1 MNKMMKITLMMKNC
15 PKTLIRMKIMRNLKV
30 NKKKIQIRR
39 AIVKNLEMLNK
50 KEKLMKKKVKMK
62 IVKMKI
68 VKMIRMMMNNHLI
81 CLIDILRKM
90 NQKIKDLKISIMEI
104 MRLKQQMMMR
114 LILITTMM
122 KTILMILII
131 IIIDNK
137 RCSAKLRNLS

>member
-62 IVKMKI
+62 IVKM
-68 VKMIRMMMNNHLI
+68 IRMKMNNHLI

>member
-62 IVKMKI
+62 IVKM
-68 VKMIRMMMNNHLI
+68 IRMMMNNHLI

-90 NQKIKDLKISIMEI
+90 NWKIKDLKISIMEI